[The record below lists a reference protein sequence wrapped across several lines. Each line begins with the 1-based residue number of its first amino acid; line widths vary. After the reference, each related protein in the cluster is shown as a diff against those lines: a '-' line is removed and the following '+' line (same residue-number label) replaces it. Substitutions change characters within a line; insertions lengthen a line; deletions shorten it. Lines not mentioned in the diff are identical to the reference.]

1 MRNGGDAA
9 ERKPRPLQ
17 PSGRELRD
25 LYEAAP
31 CGYHSLD
38 GEGIII
44 RINATELGWLGYQR
58 REVVGRMH
66 FRDFLPPPQRERFER
81 NFSLLK
87 RFEGVRDSEYE
98 MRCKDGTTFPILLST
113 VALKG
118 RGGEFLRT
126 QGSVFDLSER
136 KQAQAELEESELRNT
151 AILQAALDCIVLVD
165 GAGRIVEFNPAA
177 ERTFGY
183 TQAEALGKD
192 IRALITGLPP
202 GLGRAGDR
210 WRADGEAMAEASD
223 FGRRERVTARRR
235 DGARFP
241 AELAIT
247 PVPLRDQ
254 VLFTAYLRDITNELR
269 AEEESRRYADRLR
282 AASRRL
288 LEVQEAERRALA
300 SELHDLVGQKLTAL
314 SINLNIVK
322 SRLSHDGAARTAAPL
337 DDSLK
342 LVEETI
348 ESIRD
353 VMTELRPAVLDDYGL
368 IPVLRWYAEQFAKRT
383 GVAMSVQ
390 EQALA
395 RPARRLPPTVEE
407 ALYRIAQ
414 EALANVAKYAG
425 AKRGLIALTTTP
437 QSVRLS
443 ITDDGCGFDA
453 AADRQPDRHHG
464 WGLML
469 MRERAAAVG
478 AQLTV
483 ESAPGQGTQVIVE
496 FESASP

>member
-1 MRNGGDAA
+1 MRNGSDIL
-9 ERKPRPLQ
+9 ERKLRLR
-17 PSGRELRD
+17 PSGRELRA

-31 CGYHSLD
+31 CGYHSLNAD
-38 GEGIII
+38 GIVI
-44 RINATELGWLGYQR
+44 RINATELGWLGYDR
-58 REVVGRMH
+58 SEVVGRMR
-66 FRDFLPPPQRERFER
+66 FGDFLSPQHRERFDR

-87 RFEGVRDSEYE
+87 RFEGVRDSEYVL
-98 MRCKDGTTFPILLST
+98 RRKDGTTFPILLST
-113 VALKG
+113 APVKG
-118 RGGEFLRT
+118 AGGEFLRT
-126 QGSVFDLSER
+126 QGRVFDLSER
-136 KQAQAELEESELRNT
+136 KQAQAELQESELRNM
-151 AILQAALDCIVLVD
+151 AILQAALNCIVSVD
-165 GAGRIVEFNPAA
+165 GAGRIVEFNRAA

-183 TQAEALGKD
+183 ARAEALGKD
-192 IRALITGLPP
+192 IAVMIRGAVWS
-202 GLGRAGDR
+202 LGRARDR
-210 WRADGEAMAEASD
+210 SAASGATGEASG

-235 DGARFP
+235 DGTEFP

-247 PVPLRDQ
+247 PIRLHDQ
-254 VLFTAYLRDITNELR
+254 VLLTAYLRDVTTEQR
-269 AEEESRRYADRLR
+269 AEDESRRYAERLQ

-322 SRLSHDGAARTAAPL
+322 SRLPSDLAARTLAPL
-337 DDSLK
+337 DDSLR

-368 IPVLRWYAEQFAKRT
+368 VPVLRWYAEQFAKRT
-383 GVAMSVQ
+383 GVAMAVQ
-390 EQALA
+390 EKSVAG
-395 RPARRLPPTVEE
+395 PAPRLPAAVEE

-425 AKRGLIALTTTP
+425 ATRGVITLTTTP
-437 QSVRLS
+437 KSVRLS
-443 ITDDGCGFDA
+443 ICDDGCGFDA

-478 AQLTV
+478 ARLTV
-483 ESAPGQGTQVIVE
+483 ESTPGRGTAIVVDV
-496 FESASP
+496 ESRSP